1 MRHEHESVCVW
12 EGEGG
17 RAAGLVG
24 VLPQLR
30 TMTRMF
36 ALDLLPAHDISE
48 YERAMTRHARLTQR
62 LLNGSRQTDRATE
75 KLYIHTHTIFVI
87 PAAFH
92 GSNRNASQYCFVH
105 YGHAITAVQVYSN
118 SFELNLT

>member
-1 MRHEHESVCVW
+1 MCLGR
-12 EGEGG
+12 GRG
-17 RAAGLVG
+17 RAARIVG

-75 KLYIHTHTIFVI
+75 KSYISYTHTIFVI
-87 PAAFH
+87 PAEFH

-105 YGHAITAVQVYSN
+105 YGHAITAVQVNSN
-118 SFELNLT
+118 SFELNLTQQE